1 MEAAATVVGRGTNLQ
16 VQHGTDDNL
25 LVRFYFNKVHEEHY
39 VKINVPGD
47 NKTEWDRPVTE
58 QDKRRF
64 AEKWRLYEAEQSQ
77 FTGEVLIEGCE
88 LFDENKTE
96 LYRSFNIRT
105 LDQLCNLND
114 AFISRIGM
122 GTRDD
127 VRKAKAYLASLSEQ
141 AKQEELNK
149 ELLKRD
155 DEIAKLKAM
164 VEQLASQSKEDA
176 PKRGRPPK
184 EE

>member
-1 MEAAATVVGRGTNLQ
+1 MEAQATVVGRGNNIH

-25 LVRFYFNKVHEEHY
+25 LIRFYWNKVHEEHY
-39 VKINVPGD
+39 IKINVPGD

-58 QDKRRF
+58 IDKRRF
-64 AEKWRLYEAEQSQ
+64 AEKWRLYESEQSQ
-77 FTGEVLIEGCE
+77 FSGEVLIEACD
-88 LFDENKTE
+88 LFDENKVE

-105 LDQLCNLND
+105 LDQLSNLND

-127 VRKAKAYLASLSEQ
+127 VRKAKSYLANLTEQ
-141 AKQEELNK
+141 AKQEELTK
-149 ELLKRD
+149 ELQKRD
-155 DEIAKLKAM
+155 DEIEKLKAM
-164 VEQLASQSKEDA
+164 VEQLAQNQDA